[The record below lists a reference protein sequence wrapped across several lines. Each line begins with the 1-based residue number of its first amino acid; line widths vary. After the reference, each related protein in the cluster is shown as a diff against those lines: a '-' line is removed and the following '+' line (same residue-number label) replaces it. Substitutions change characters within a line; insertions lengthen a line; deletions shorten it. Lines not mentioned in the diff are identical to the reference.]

1 MMPYTVTDTQQIRQM
16 TRGGTL
22 QTVYR
27 VSITTDRNA
36 SGDIDIAERDWNPEK
51 LAELLGSFADRLD
64 MAFIINE

>member
-1 MMPYTVTDTQQIRQM
+1 MSYTVTDTQQIRQM
-16 TRGGTL
+16 TRGGAL

-36 SGDIDIAERDWNPEK
+36 SGDIDVAERDWNPEK
-51 LAELLGSFADRLD
+51 LTEILNDFSDRLD